1 MEDSTH
7 MRSQKANNMYFGTG
21 MSSKTSPS
29 RHDYPYY
36 TGIGRVGRENKP
48 IEGEISI
55 PRKRE
60 DDS

>member
-1 MEDSTH
+1 